1 MKECRFCGSNPI
13 TGVGT
18 ADSDGEEQAPPDSD
32 SDDDAAPA
40 STAHTSRRRGVLSG
54 VTLPPKASV
63 GGGRGRGS
71 SSRGGHRNT
80 GGPGGA
86 GASAGKGKGKGKD
99 RAKGRGKG
107 RRFRK
112 NGGGV
117 TSMDPA
123 ALAAQLFALHTE
135 EDADKYRGRVY
146 NPDGRKQRR
155 KHEAERADGLPSAG
169 AQAAQT
175 PIAPGQHRPTIV
187 IDAPNV
193 AMRYG
198 RGKFAVAGIT
208 SAIIFYQRL
217 GLKVVAFLPETYV
230 NREHV
235 GGLVRMKKLGFG
247 VCGWLWR
254 RVSGVGCNGCFGCL
268 VWRHQVSASKIPDDI
283 PSLLKLREKN
293 LLFLTPQHVRATV
306 ELSPEAIAVHTRV
319 ATGL

>member
-40 STAHTSRRRGVLSG
+40 STTHTSRRRGVLSG

-80 GGPGGA
+80 GGPGAGPGA
-86 GASAGKGKGKGKD
+86 GGGKGKGKGKD

-254 RVSGVGCNGCFGCL
+254 RV
-268 VWRHQVSASKIPDDI
+268 
-283 PSLLKLREKN
+283 
-293 LLFLTPQHVRATV
+293 
-306 ELSPEAIAVHTRV
+306 
-319 ATGL
+319 